1 MLYLT
6 YKKANH
12 LFLKK
17 ETVIALKM
25 SIGNILPKGKFIIL
39 CLSITNFYFFFGIG
53 SYQYDVNFSQ
63 NVQCYKIL
71 HPENETGFHNL

>member
-39 CLSITNFYFFFGIG
+39 CFSITKLLLFWVFFFGIG
-53 SYQYDVNFSQ
+53 SYQYDVNF
-63 NVQCYKIL
+63 
-71 HPENETGFHNL
+71 